1 MEERDNVKDIM
12 VNNYAANDD
21 VYYNRPPIGKP
32 KVKRIKR
39 NNELENNINNFQ
51 EQNINTKGSR
61 DFKKNKVDYNND
73 KIEEE
78 VKNNDKNDVLN
89 ESENNIAKNINN
101 RRKNNLDN
109 ITTKVGIFPS
119 QMKTIAN
126 EREILNLES
135 QLFNLQKE
143 RDLVNDEYLKYPEYP
158 KKREEINAKRK
169 IEMKLE
175 EMNKEISLQK
185 LKIRE
190 LKNKK

>member
-1 MEERDNVKDIM
+1 
-12 VNNYAANDD
+12 
-21 VYYNRPPIGKP
+21 
-32 KVKRIKR
+32 
-39 NNELENNINNFQ
+39 
-51 EQNINTKGSR
+51 
-61 DFKKNKVDYNND
+61 
-73 KIEEE
+73 

-109 ITTKVGIFPS
+109 ITTKVGVFPS